1 MYTFIISY
9 YSKEQNTVKRKI
21 SVKAFTEVQAL
32 KEAKIEPAQVFDIR
46 RVKSC
51 STKNC

>member
-9 YSKEQNTVKRKI
+9 CPKEHNTTKMEV
-21 SVKAFTEVQAL
+21 SVRAYTEAQAL
-32 KEAKIEPAQVFDIR
+32 KGAKIEPAQVLGIR